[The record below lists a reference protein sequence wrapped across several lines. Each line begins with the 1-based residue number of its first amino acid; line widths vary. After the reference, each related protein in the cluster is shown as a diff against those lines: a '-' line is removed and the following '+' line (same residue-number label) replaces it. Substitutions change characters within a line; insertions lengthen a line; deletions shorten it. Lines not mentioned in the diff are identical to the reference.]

1 LKQDN
6 PDAVLYRKSGTWRV
20 FQSDSSIVID
30 KHDRYIAVAIGD
42 HPQWGT
48 GLMRII
54 QAVGNA
60 VESLHVPTPK

>member
-1 LKQDN
+1 
-6 PDAVLYRKSGTWRV
+6 V

-42 HPQWGT
+42 HPQCGGGA
-48 GLMRII
+48 GLVRII

-60 VESLHVPTPK
+60 VESLHMPTPK